1 MEESGWQSLQYSSLW
16 SRDFTTRDR
25 GAGKLWPQ
33 VAFLTPKAEVCNS
46 SALI

>member
-16 SRDFTTRDR
+16 SRDFTTWDR